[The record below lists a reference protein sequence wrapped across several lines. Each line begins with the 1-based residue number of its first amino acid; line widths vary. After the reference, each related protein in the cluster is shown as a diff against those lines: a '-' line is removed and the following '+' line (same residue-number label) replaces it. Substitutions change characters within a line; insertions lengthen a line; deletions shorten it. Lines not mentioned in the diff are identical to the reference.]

1 MKSKNDLKQA
11 GPPRTKDRCCAAAED
26 HDCSRLRPRMKVYK
40 DVCCEVRFGLQ
51 RQRRSFAVEGDEAE
65 DEGVEV
71 AVEVYA
77 SGAVSNKDW
86 GGLGRRTVGS

>member
-1 MKSKNDLKQA
+1 
-11 GPPRTKDRCCAAAED
+11 
-26 HDCSRLRPRMKVYK
+26 MKVYK

>member
-1 MKSKNDLKQA
+1 M
-11 GPPRTKDRCCAAAED
+11 
-26 HDCSRLRPRMKVYK
+26 
-40 DVCCEVRFGLQ
+40 Q

-71 AVEVYA
+71 AVEIYA